1 MLDLKKILGSQV
13 QKKGIAKSME
23 ASVVCDKFDEWA
35 RNKFGADLGSQ
46 VKAVHFKQG
55 TLTISTTSST
65 LAQEIKLNEDDIKE
79 EVNGILGEK
88 VIKNLAFRG

>member
-35 RNKFGADLGSQ
+35 RKKFGQELGKQ
-46 VKAVHFKQG
+46 IKAVHFKQG
-55 TLTISTTSST
+55 TLTISTSSST
-65 LAQEIKLNEDDIKE
+65 LSQEIKLKEQDIKS
-79 EVNGILGEK
+79 EVNGILGQS
-88 VIKNLAFRG
+88 VITHLAFRG